1 MPQKYEQF
9 TPQLL
14 PRYWRSPKMRFMN
27 VNGDAYLC
35 FLDFH
40 CQTVMK
46 PLKQEAMVLVWL
58 CLFITHTHTHK
69 AQKYKVYPHLLD
81 REQTPPL
88 HDTTATQIHM
98 QRTRRKKKSD
108 IVVLVFF
115 LEHHEFCFWPRG
127 LSRGLSLRRSGFV
140 IPAASVWFGE
150 AATGSGSGAK
160 NTEKLSFMLCILC
173 LRLLGYQVR
182 ST

>member
-58 CLFITHTHTHK
+58 CLFITHTHT
-69 AQKYKVYPHLLD
+69 QSPKVQGVSSSAGPG
-81 REQTPPL
+81 TNAPAAW
-88 HDTTATQIHM
+88 HDSH
-98 QRTRRKKKSD
+98 SD
-108 IVVLVFF
+108 S
-115 LEHHEFCFWPRG
+115 HARG
-127 LSRGLSLRRSGFV
+127 LNVKRSLTLSCWCSSLNIMSSVSGLVGWVEDSRSGDQGLY
-140 IPAASVWFGE
+140 PSCLCLVWW
-150 AATGSGSGAK
+150 GSYRLK
-160 NTEKLSFMLCILC
+160 NTEKLSFM
-173 LRLLGYQVR
+173 
-182 ST
+182 